1 MPSEQ
6 VRASGKVREAAL
18 TLLNHVHDRLDLRF
32 GFELWDGTHI
42 PQTAEPDGL
51 RLVINGP
58 GVLGRLIRRRKIET
72 VVEAWSSKEIDVAGG
87 DLFDIVARRPD
98 GKSRVLL
105 KKLDKKLVAICLFR
119 LAFGK
124 SGRGESTGLAGR
136 KPLVSGSSAE
146 AIRHHYDV
154 SNDFYRLFLDRRMLY
169 SCAYF
174 TDWANDLDQAQHDK
188 LDHICRKLR
197 LREGDR
203 FLDIGCGWGALVI
216 HAAQNY
222 GVSAHG
228 VTLSEEQF
236 ALANERIAEAGLQDR
251 IRIELKPFQDLDG
264 TFDKIA
270 SVGMF
275 EHVGFA
281 NHADYF
287 RTVRSLLRPRG
298 AYLHHAITRKG
309 RESDSAFHRKPA
321 EYRALVKYI
330 FPGGELDHIGW
341 SARMLEAHGF
351 EVHDVEG
358 LREHY
363 ALTCR
368 HWAKRL
374 HGRMDE
380 AIGHAGEARARLWL
394 AYLTGCALTFER
406 GGAYIFQT
414 LATRRD
420 KGPSGLPPTRAD
432 IYR

>member
-1 MPSEQ
+1 MATE
-6 VRASGKVREAAL
+6 KVRQAAL
-18 TLLNHVHDRLDLRF
+18 ALLSHCHERLGLEF
-32 GFELWDGTHI
+32 GFELWDGTRI
-42 PQTAEPDGL
+42 PDTADSAL
-51 RLVINGP
+51 RLVINDP
-58 GVLGRLIRRRKIET
+58 SVLGRLIWRRRIET
-72 VVEAWSSKEIDVAGG
+72 VVEAWSLGQVDVAGG
-87 DLFDIVARRPD
+87 DLFD
-98 GKSRVLL
+98 
-105 KKLDKKLVAICLFR
+105 LVAARPQGKTRMLLGRLDRKRVAGALLR
-119 LAFGK
+119 LAFSRADSVPAEK
-124 SGRGESTGLAGR
+124 LAGR
-136 KPLVSGSSAE
+136 GALVSGSSAE

-154 SNDFYRLFLDRRMLY
+154 SNDFYRLFLDERMLY

-174 TDWANDLDQAQHDK
+174 TDWSNDLDQAQLDK

-197 LREGDR
+197 LVEGER
-203 FLDIGCGWGALVI
+203 FLDIGCGWGALVL
-216 HAAQNY
+216 HAAEHY
-222 GVSAHG
+222 GVKAHG
-228 VTLSEEQF
+228 VTLSEEQY
-236 ALANERIAEAGLQDR
+236 ALAGARIAERGLQGRVSID
-251 IRIELKPFQDLDG
+251 LKPFQQLDG

-287 RTVRSLLRPRG
+287 RTVRGLLRPRG

-309 RESDSAFHRKPA
+309 RTSDRKFHRKPP

-341 SARMLEAHGF
+341 TARMLEAHGF

-368 HWAKRL
+368 HWARRL
-374 HGRMDE
+374 NAHMDE
-380 AIGHAGEARARLWL
+380 AIGHAGEPRARLWL

-406 GGAYIFQT
+406 GGAYLFQT

-420 KGPSGLPPTRAD
+420 KGPAGLPPTRGD
-432 IYR
+432 FYR

>member
-1 MPSEQ
+1 MASDT
-6 VRASGKVREAAL
+6 VRQATS
-18 TLLNHVHDRLDLRF
+18 TLLAHIHERLGLDF
-32 GFELWDGTHI
+32 GFELWDGTRI
-42 PQTAEPDGL
+42 PADVGAEAL
-51 RLVINGP
+51 RLVINDP
-58 GVLGRLIRRRKIET
+58 GVLGRLLRRRSIET
-72 VVEAWSSKEIDVAGG
+72 VIEAWSARQVEIAGG
-87 DLFDIVARRPD
+87 DLFDIAERRPQ
-98 GKSRVLL
+98 GKGRALL
-105 KKLDKKLVAICLFR
+105 ARLDKTLLAKCLGR
-119 LAFGK
+119 LFFSRTAAETG
-124 SGRGESTGLAGR
+124 GGLAGR
-136 KPLVSGSSAE
+136 DALTSGSSAE

-154 SNDFYRLFLDRRMLY
+154 SNDFYRLFLDERMLY

-174 TDWANDLDQAQHDK
+174 TDWSNDLDQAQHDK

-197 LREGDR
+197 LAEGER

-216 HAAQNY
+216 HAAENY

-236 ALANERIAEAGLQDR
+236 VLANERIAAKGLQER

-270 SVGMF
+270 SVGMY

-287 RTVRSLLRPRG
+287 RTVRRLLRPRG

-309 RESDSAFHRKPA
+309 RTSERAFHRKPA

-341 SARMLEAHGF
+341 STRMLEAHGF
-351 EVHDVEG
+351 EVHDIEG

-374 HGRMDE
+374 AARMDE
-380 AIGHAGEARARLWL
+380 AAGHAGDARARLWL

-406 GGAYIFQT
+406 GGAFIFQT

-432 IYR
+432 FYS

>member
-1 MPSEQ
+1 MASEN
-6 VRASGKVREAAL
+6 VRQAAL
-18 TLLNHVHDRLDLRF
+18 TLLSHCHERLALKF
-32 GFELWDGTHI
+32 GFELWDGTRI
-42 PQTAEPDGL
+42 PGDWDEGAL
-51 RLVINGP
+51 RLVIHDP
-58 GVLGRLIRRRKIET
+58 SVLGRLIRRRRIET
-72 VVEAWSSKEIDVAGG
+72 VVEAWSARQVDVIGG
-87 DLFDIVARRPD
+87 DLFDMVAARPE
-98 GKSRVLL
+98 GKSRQLIA
-105 KKLDKKLVAICLFR
+105 KLDKTLMAKALLR
-119 LAFGK
+119 LALGR
-124 SGRGESTGLAGR
+124 SGPDRGDGLAGR
-136 KPLVSGSSAE
+136 KALVSGSTAE

-154 SNDFYRLFLDRRMLY
+154 SNDFYRLFLDQRLLY

-197 LREGDR
+197 LTEGER
-203 FLDIGCGWGALVI
+203 FLDIGSGWGALVI
-216 HAAQNY
+216 HAAEHY

-236 ALANERIAEAGLQDR
+236 ALSRKRIAEKGLQDR
-251 IRIELKPFQDLDG
+251 VTIELKPFQELDG

-281 NHADYF
+281 NHAAYF
-287 RTVRSLLRPRG
+287 KTVRRLLRPRG

-309 RESDSAFHRKPA
+309 RATDRAFHKKPP

-368 HWAKRL
+368 FWAKRL
-374 HGRMDE
+374 HARMDE
-380 AIGHAGEARARLWL
+380 AIEYAGEPRARLWL

-406 GGAYIFQT
+406 GGAYLFQT

-420 KGPSGLPPTRAD
+420 KGPAGLPPTRAD
-432 IYR
+432 FYR

>member
-1 MPSEQ
+1 M
-6 VRASGKVREAAL
+6 ASDKVRQAAL
-18 TLLNHVHDRLDLRF
+18 ALLTHCHERLGLRF
-32 GFELWDGTHI
+32 GFQLWDGTRI
-42 PQTAEPDGL
+42 PATGEDDAL
-51 RLVINGP
+51 RLVINEP
-58 GVLGRLIRRRKIET
+58 SVLGRLIRRRKIET
-72 VVEAWSSKEIDVAGG
+72 VVEAWSSKQVDVAGG
-87 DLFDIVARRPD
+87 DLFDLVAMRPE
-98 GKSRVLL
+98 GKSRALL
-105 KKLDKKLVAICLFR
+105 AKLDKKLVASCLLR
-119 LAFGK
+119 LAFG
-124 SGRGESTGLAGR
+124 RAAPDATGDLAGR
-136 KPLVSGSSAE
+136 RALVSGSSAE

-154 SNDFYRLFLDRRMLY
+154 SNDFYRLFLDQRMLY

-174 TDWANDLDQAQHDK
+174 TDWSNDLDQAQHDK

-197 LREGDR
+197 LAEGER
-203 FLDIGCGWGALVI
+203 FLDIGCGWGAMVI
-216 HAAQNY
+216 HAAEHY
-222 GVSAHG
+222 GVQAHG
-228 VTLSEEQF
+228 VTLSQEQF
-236 ALANERIAEAGLQDR
+236 ALANERIAEKGLQDR
-251 IRIELKPFQDLDG
+251 ISIELKPFQELDG
-264 TFDKIA
+264 TFDKI
-270 SVGMF
+270 SSIGMF

-287 RTVRSLLRPRG
+287 KTVRRLLKPRG

-309 RESDSAFHRKPA
+309 RATDKAFHRKPA

-374 HGRMDE
+374 HERMDE
-380 AIGHAGEARARLWL
+380 AIAFAGEPRARLWL
-394 AYLTGCALTFER
+394 AYLTGCALTFDR

-432 IYR
+432 LYR

>member
-1 MPSEQ
+1 M
-6 VRASGKVREAAL
+6 ASDTIRQAAA
-18 TLLNHVHDRLDLRF
+18 TLLTHVSERLDLQF
-32 GFELWDGTHI
+32 GFELWDGTRI
-42 PQTAEPDGL
+42 PADGGPDAL
-51 RLVINGP
+51 RLVINDP
-58 GVLGRLIRRRKIET
+58 GVLGQLLRRRNIET
-72 VVEAWSSKEIDVAGG
+72 VIEAWSARQVDIAGG
-87 DLFDIVARRPD
+87 DLFDIVERRPE
-98 GKSRVLL
+98 GKVRELLGRLDKTLLAKCVGRLFFSRVA
-105 KKLDKKLVAICLFR
+105 KGEDKR
-119 LAFGK
+119 LAG
-124 SGRGESTGLAGR
+124 SNA
-136 KPLVSGSSAE
+136 LVSGSSAE

-154 SNDFYRLFLDRRMLY
+154 SNDFYRLFLDERMLY

-174 TDWANDLDQAQHDK
+174 TDWSNDIDQAQRDK

-197 LREGDR
+197 LCEGER
-203 FLDIGCGWGALVI
+203 FLDIGSGWGALVI
-216 HAAQNY
+216 HAAEHY

-236 ALANERIAEAGLQDR
+236 ALANERIAAKGLQDR
-251 IRIELKPFQDLDG
+251 IRIELKPFRDLDG

-287 RTVRSLLRPRG
+287 RTVRRLLRPRG
-298 AYLHHAITRKG
+298 AYLHHAITRRG
-309 RESDSAFHRKPA
+309 RVSDRAFHRKPA

-374 HGRMDE
+374 AARMDE
-380 AIGHAGEARARLWL
+380 AVGHAGEARARLWL

-420 KGPSGLPPTRAD
+420 RGPSGLPPTRAD
-432 IYR
+432 IYG